1 MLYRICRRLLRI
13 LFALFYR
20 LEAIGTQHVPEE
32 GPVILCANHISTFD
46 PPLVGTPLERK
57 VHFMAKAELFQM
69 PILGWLIPR
78 VGAFPVKRGGVGKET
93 IKATLQLLRDGRV
106 LGIFPEGSRK
116 NPSGEGKKGA
126 ALFATRTGAAVI
138 PVSIIGNYKLFRKM
152 TIIYGPPVDLS
163 EFAEG
168 TSEQLEAATDKIMK
182 TIRTQA
188 EAYKKA
194 ARN

>member
-13 LFALFYR
+13 LFAVFYR
-20 LEAIGTQHVPEE
+20 LKAVGTHHVPKQ
-32 GPVILCANHISTFD
+32 GAVILCANHISTFD
-46 PPLVGTPLERK
+46 PPIVGTPLNRE
-57 VHFMAKAELFQM
+57 VHYMAKAELFDM

-93 IKATLQLLRDGRV
+93 IKLTLQILRDGRV
-106 LGIFPEGSRK
+106 MGIFPEGTRK

-126 ALFATRTGAAVI
+126 AMFAIRTGATVI
-138 PVSIIGNYKLFRKM
+138 PVSIVGEYKLFRRM
-152 TIIYGPPVDLS
+152 TVIYGPPVDLS

-182 TIRTQA
+182 TIRSQA
-188 EAYKKA
+188 EAYKKT